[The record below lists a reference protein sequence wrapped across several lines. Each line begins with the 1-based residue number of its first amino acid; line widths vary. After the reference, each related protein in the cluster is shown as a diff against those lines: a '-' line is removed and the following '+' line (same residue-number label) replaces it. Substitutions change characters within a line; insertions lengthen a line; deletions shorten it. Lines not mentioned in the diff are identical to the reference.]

1 MLIVLASLSALPRT
15 SLSGVREVSLIGAG
29 IRFYL
34 FSTFSTQPNFPRCV
48 DWAAG
53 IVPLH
58 PQGTVLGMASLSVI
72 LIRRN
77 EVIEDEWSDVD

>member
-29 IRFYL
+29 IRCYL
-34 FSTFSTQPNFPRCV
+34 FSTLSTQPKFLRCV

-53 IVPLH
+53 IAPLH
-58 PQGTVLGMASLSVI
+58 PRDTVLGMASLNVI

-77 EVIEDEWSDVD
+77 EIIEDEWHDVD